1 MRHNF
6 ESVYVIINRTT
17 LLRGDHMAEL
27 LSIAQ
32 LDNDWT
38 QIIGSEFEKGYFQS
52 LNTFLMNEYHTQII
66 YPDKNDIFNAFRYT
80 PFSSL
85 KVVLIGQ
92 DPYHGPGQA
101 HGLSFS
107 VKPGIPAPPSL
118 VNIYKEL
125 HDDMGVQI
133 PMHGY
138 LKHWAEQGVL
148 LLNTVL
154 TVRAGEAH
162 SHRGKGWET
171 FTDQVIRSIN
181 DRQDPVVFWLWGKPA
196 QDKAKLI
203 TNTKH
208 LILMA
213 PHPSP
218 LSVYRGFYGSKPFSK
233 TNDFLLANGKAPIDW
248 TLSDL

>member
-1 MRHNF
+1 
-6 ESVYVIINRTT
+6 
-17 LLRGDHMAEL
+17 MAEL
-27 LSIAQ
+27 LSVAQ
-32 LDNDWT
+32 LENDWT
-38 QIIGSEFEKGYFQS
+38 QVIGSEFEKDYFKS
-52 LNTFLMNEYHTQII
+52 LNDFLKIEYDSQII
-66 YPDKNDIFNAFRYT
+66 YPDKNDVFNTFRYT

-125 HDDMGVQI
+125 NDDMGLPI
-133 PMHGY
+133 PKHGY

-171 FTDQVIRSIN
+171 FTDQVIRCIN

-248 TLSDL
+248 TLSDF

>member
-1 MRHNF
+1 
-6 ESVYVIINRTT
+6 
-17 LLRGDHMAEL
+17 MAEL
-27 LSIAQ
+27 LSVAQ
-32 LDNDWT
+32 LENDWT
-38 QIIGSEFEKGYFQS
+38 QVIGSEFEKDYFKS
-52 LNTFLMNEYHTQII
+52 LNDFLKIEYDSQII
-66 YPDKNDIFNAFRYT
+66 YPDKNDVFNTFRYT

-125 HDDMGVQI
+125 NDDMGLPI
-133 PMHGY
+133 PKHGY

-171 FTDQVIRSIN
+171 FTDQVIRCIN

-196 QDKAKLI
+196 QYKAKLI

-248 TLSDL
+248 TLSDF

>member
-1 MRHNF
+1 MT
-6 ESVYVIINRTT
+6 ELLGTT
-17 LLRGDHMAEL
+17 LLG
-27 LSIAQ
+27 
-32 LDNDWT
+32 NDWA
-38 QIIGSEFEKGYFQS
+38 QVIGSEFEKDYYQS
-52 LNTFLMNEYHTQII
+52 LSDFLKIEYHTQTI
-66 YPDKNDIFNAFRYT
+66 YPDIKDIFNAFRYT
-80 PFSSL
+80 SFSSL

-125 HDDMGVQI
+125 HEDIGVQI
-133 PMHGY
+133 PKHGY
-138 LKHWAEQGVL
+138 LKHWADQGVL

-233 TNDFLLANGKAPIDW
+233 TNSFLQANGKAPIDW
-248 TLSDL
+248 TLSDFSCD